1 MIDAPKTHWT
11 LYKKCGKHQPPLSD
25 TVQEGQR
32 LPACLGRWVMVRN
45 SAYGG
50 QSRPISLRR
59 LKTTKTVEL
68 RLEGAGPSCRSKRML
83 VMKTTS
89 EQR

>member
-1 MIDAPKTHWT
+1 
-11 LYKKCGKHQPPLSD
+11 
-25 TVQEGQR
+25 
-32 LPACLGRWVMVRN
+32 MVRN
-45 SAYGG
+45 GAYGG

-83 VMKTTS
+83 VIKTTC